1 MNFMAKKI
9 YLHFPSIWHIIV
21 IEIYYLIKLFKFN
34 NYRYKN
40 WLNLTIVFLIKIV
53 YNNNEPDRNG
63 SEIRSLSK
71 SYQ

>member
-1 MNFMAKKI
+1 MI
-9 YLHFPSIWHIIV
+9 
-21 IEIYYLIKLFKFN
+21 IEIYYLIKLFKSN
-34 NYRYKN
+34 NWQYKN